1 MARFRRSYAKQLAAI
16 AVVVLLL
23 VARGL
28 GWISDDPAPAP
39 SPGRPAGRQVVDV
52 QRVVDGD
59 TLLLRGGQRLRLQ
72 GVDTPETVLEDHPVE
87 EWGPEATAFT
97 KEFVRAAGGRIE
109 IELDG
114 EATDQYDRWL
124 RFVWHDG
131 RMLNEELI
139 RAGLAR
145 ARLGYD
151 YSQAKKARFRR
162 AQQEAQRAGIGLWS
176 NE

>member
-1 MARFRRSYAKQLAAI
+1 MARFRRSYARQLAGLV
-16 AVVVLLL
+16 VVVLLF

-28 GWISDDPAPAP
+28 GWIGDDSAPL
-39 SPGRPAGRQVVDV
+39 PGRRAERQVVDV

-72 GVDTPETVLEDHPVE
+72 GIDTPETVLEDHPVE
-87 EWGPEATAFT
+87 PWGPEATAFT
-97 KEFVRAAGGRIE
+97 KEFIRTAGGRVE
-109 IELDG
+109 LELDG
-114 EATDQYDRWL
+114 EQLDQHNRWL

-131 RMLNEELI
+131 RMLNEELV

-151 YSQAKKARFRR
+151 YSQAKKARLRR
-162 AQQEAQRAGIGLWS
+162 AQQDAQRAGIGLWS
-176 NE
+176 KE